1 LLFLFL
7 ATNHSLPFISIQL
20 ANRWR
25 NLSYAE
31 RQPYLDLYQQD
42 QERFAQ
48 ESAAADAAALAALDR
63 KRAQEA
69 TLTAVRGARASVE
82 QERQQREARRERKQ
96 LLQAMDNSEEA
107 QQRREALAVKKAQV
121 QERRDKREEEQ
132 KFLAKQH
139 KKLDKE
145 EAKKAAARLDY
156 LLKQSSIFAKLQGG
170 KGSLPAASTS
180 SDSKKGGSSSDKSK
194 AAHHIHDANSNNEDE
209 EEEEETVQHIFLTK
223 QPSSIKFG
231 HLKPYQLESLNWMIH
246 LAEKGLNGILAD
258 GTCLVFGVVVTSA
271 LSGLSYV
278 DSHDNVLT

>member
-1 LLFLFL
+1 M
-7 ATNHSLPFISIQL
+7 LPISIRFSPLRLLIHSSLFNITCIQCHYQL
-20 ANRWR
+20 SNRWR
-25 NLSYAE
+25 NLSDAE
-31 RQPYLDLYQQD
+31 RQPYLDLYHQD
-42 QERFAQ
+42 VERFEQ
-48 ESAAADAAALAALDR
+48 ESAAADAAALAALER

-69 TLTAVRGARASVE
+69 TLTAVRGARANVE

-96 LLQAMDNSEEA
+96 QLQAMDDSEEA
-107 QQRREALAVKKAQV
+107 QQRREALALKKAQV

-170 KGSLPAASTS
+170 KGSLPTAS
-180 SDSKKGGSSSDKSK
+180 SDTKKGGSSSDKSK
-194 AAHHIHDANSNNEDE
+194 AAHHIHDTNSNNEDDE
-209 EEEEETVQHIFLTK
+209 EEEEETVRHVFLTK
-223 QPSSIKFG
+223 QPSCIKFG

-258 GTCLVFGVVVTSA
+258 GTLVICT
-271 LSGLSYV
+271 L
-278 DSHDNVLT
+278 